1 MNARRHRQAGFS
13 LAEMMVSLTIML
25 MVIVAIF
32 TIIVAEQ
39 NTHLTEGRKLDMN
52 QGGRVIE
59 QMLSEGFRGAGSVL
73 SLANTPVLLGNTA
86 LPFNGIYPLNNTNYP
101 DGVILSSG
109 DPQALSRLTQPF
121 TPTDVAVDIQTVN
134 LPDGSDVAWHEND
147 FGLIMRS
154 GANPGYYVFR
164 VTATPGLNATTLTV
178 RDSSAY
184 YSGLLNTAN
193 YNDLCDERFGA
204 GNVGAY
210 PAGSPVVRLD
220 YFNIFLTR
228 SEADATRTLTL
239 TVDCEDTADVL
250 GNPSNSRGVPILPN
264 IQDLQIEYV
273 TKVVAPAVLPD
284 TWAGSDA
291 AFPGNTDAFYDQFYT
306 KNIASAR
313 IFVLLR
319 TEEERNKPKNSGIV
333 FKKPAMGDVAAS
345 TLPVGRFHYTY
356 TQYQVFIRNYS
367 L

>member
-1 MNARRHRQAGFS
+1 MNARQHRQAGFS

-73 SLANTPVLLGNTA
+73 SLANTPVLLGSPA

-101 DGVILSSG
+101 DGVILSAG

-121 TPTDVAVDIQTVN
+121 NPNGVTVDVQTVN
-134 LPDGSDVAWHEND
+134 LPDGSDVVWHEND
-147 FGLIMRS
+147 FGMIMRS
-154 GANPGYYVFR
+154 GTNPGYYVFR
-164 VTATPGLNATTLTV
+164 VTATPGLNATTLSV
-178 RDSSAY
+178 RDTSAY

-204 GNVGAY
+204 GNVGSY

-228 SEADATRTLTL
+228 TETDGTRTLTL
-239 TVDCEDTADVL
+239 TVDCEDAADVL
-250 GNPSNSRGVPILPN
+250 ANPSNSRGVPILPN

-273 TKVVAPAVLPD
+273 TKVAPAAAVPD
-284 TWAGSDA
+284 VWAGSNA
-291 AFPGNTDAFYDQFYT
+291 AFPGNTAAFYNQFYT

-319 TEEERNKPKNSGIV
+319 TEEERNKRQGTGIIY
-333 FKKPAMGDVAAS
+333 KKPAMGDVAAA
-345 TLPVGRFHYTY
+345 TLPVGRFHYSY
-356 TQYQVFIRNYS
+356 MQYQVFIRNYS